1 MPGDEAVLDP
11 ADQRAFA
18 LGAKTKLDFGA
29 QGVRCEIAVRLKA
42 EENRVAEAGRV
53 LSGRRVLVVEDEYM
67 VAADIARAL
76 EDDGANVAGPAGSI
90 QEALEL
96 IAAESRIDGAVLDI
110 NLRGQLAYPIADAL
124 RARGVPFIFAT
135 GYDARIIPEAYADAP
150 RVEKP
155 VNISVIARLLFTS
168 SMRLVAG

>member
-1 MPGDEAVLDP
+1 
-11 ADQRAFA
+11 
-18 LGAKTKLDFGA
+18 
-29 QGVRCEIAVRLKA
+29 
-42 EENRVAEAGRV
+42 
-53 LSGRRVLVVEDEYM
+53 M

-76 EDDGANVAGPAGSI
+76 EDDGANVVGPAGSI